1 MRNDNFIQIKSVT
14 VKIHQ
19 NDGSLTFYLG
29 NIFLL

>member
-19 NDGSLTFYLG
+19 NDGSMTFDVG
-29 NIFLL
+29 NIFLI